1 MNPVNTNNFTLPIQQ
16 RSATHAIFNLIGVA
30 DLVASRKGFITQK
43 RHFTQGE
50 GKSLFCRAIAIEGKT
65 SGENLLS
72 DSEIIDISQISNRI
86 NLATAKRN

>member
-43 RHFTQGE
+43 RHFTNGE
-50 GKSLFCRAIAIEGKT
+50 GKIKGIAG
-65 SGENLLS
+65 GENFIS